1 LVCIGNPPY
10 DRHAAATKSNHAMT
24 GAWVRWGEA
33 RHDAIL
39 DSFIAP
45 VKAAKKGGQLKNLY
59 NLYVYF
65 WRWALWKVFEHEH
78 AGLRPGPGIVSF
90 ITAASYLD
98 GDAFLGMREHLRHEA
113 DEIWIIDLGGE
124 GRGTRQ
130 DENVFNIQ
138 TPVAVAVVAR
148 YGAPKPK
155 IPASVHYC
163 RLEGVRKT
171 KLDRL
176 EDIVSFADLEFD
188 DCPSEWTAPFRP
200 RQGTAFFDW
209 PKLTDLMPWQHSG
222 VQGKRTWPIGL
233 TTDTLGARWSALMSS
248 SERARLFKESSD
260 RDLVSKHKALWGDPN
275 TEVPLANLS
284 ESAPIPKVMQYGY
297 RSFDRQYII
306 ADNRLLARSRETL
319 WHSLSPKQLFF
330 ASQLSSPLG
339 TGPALSLSADVP
351 DLHYFSGRGAK
362 DILPLYRDAQAR
374 HPNLHPGL
382 SALLER
388 YYGRVV
394 SAEDFAAY
402 FYAVLA
408 HPDYPERFAVELAN
422 REVRVPIALD
432 ADLFSEAVKLGRRLI
447 FLHSYGERFQAGQHW
462 PDGHARCTRAV
473 GSDGLPER
481 YAYDSTTQTLEVGDG
496 RFLPVSPAVW
506 EFEVSG
512 LKVVQSWLGYRRK
525 DRKGKKSSPLDE
537 IVPEGWPSEFT
548 SELLKLLHLLE
559 ETLTLYPA
567 QEELLERILA
577 APLLS
582 AGLLTEPPNSYREA
596 PRENEGQ
603 QKLEI

>member
-1 LVCIGNPPY
+1 
-10 DRHAAATKSNHAMT
+10 
-24 GAWVRWGEA
+24 
-33 RHDAIL
+33 
-39 DSFIAP
+39 
-45 VKAAKKGGQLKNLY
+45 
-59 NLYVYF
+59 
-65 WRWALWKVFEHEH
+65 
-78 AGLRPGPGIVSF
+78 
-90 ITAASYLD
+90 
-98 GDAFLGMREHLRHEA
+98 
-113 DEIWIIDLGGE
+113 
-124 GRGTRQ
+124 
-130 DENVFNIQ
+130 
-138 TPVAVAVVAR
+138 
-148 YGAPKPK
+148 
-155 IPASVHYC
+155 
-163 RLEGVRKT
+163 
-171 KLDRL
+171 
-176 EDIVSFADLEFD
+176 
-188 DCPSEWTAPFRP
+188 
-200 RQGTAFFDW
+200 
-209 PKLTDLMPWQHSG
+209 
-222 VQGKRTWPIGL
+222 
-233 TTDTLGARWSALMSS
+233 
-248 SERARLFKESSD
+248 
-260 RDLVSKHKALWGDPN
+260 
-275 TEVPLANLS
+275 
-284 ESAPIPKVMQYGY
+284 MQYGY